1 MDSPFTENIYR
12 VRSDSSEQFDT
23 LQENRID

>member
-12 VRSDSSEQFDT
+12 VHSDSSEQFDT